1 MKLDKQ
7 NVEDLLDLNP
17 FQEGLLVHH
26 LGSKVPS
33 PQYIEQLYLKVEGVR
48 VDPDHFKNTWQA
60 ITDANEILRT
70 VFRWEALK
78 KPIMAVLKKHEVQV
92 EVLDLQH
99 LSGEAQKEAVT
110 QKRKEDIQQGFDLRE
125 VPFRVCLIQLSDEQ
139 AVFLISNHHI
149 LYDGW
154 STGILLREFLEAY
167 EAIAEGNQIQF
178 EDKAQYKA
186 YILWWKQQ
194 QNEREE
200 DFWKTY
206 LKTFSGKSSIPF
218 RNTNAIE
225 VSQTRKHIFDLSED
239 LVKQI
244 NECAK
249 KQRVTNATILYT
261 AWSLLL
267 KQYNDNENV
276 IFGTTVS
283 TRPNHVKDIDKTVGL
298 FINTL
303 PLVVDSNGQT
313 TVSELIGQVHQN
325 LKERNPF
332 EMSSLT
338 KVGEYAEVTGELFDS
353 IVVIENYPLDQ
364 SLTENTSKME
374 ITEHYMDYITHYP
387 LSVVISLYEKIQITF
402 TYNEGAFDPN
412 ALTQIQHY
420 LEGVLVFMSEQTDAA
435 TGEIS
440 KFLIGAEE
448 ASSNSFSLGPAL
460 DLKEQFP
467 IQLFEAQVKLNPEN
481 TAIRS
486 EGTYMSYK
494 EVDEKATAVAATLN
508 KKGIK
513 AGDVVLLYFDTSAEV
528 VISMLATL
536 KLRATFLPVS
546 PDTPDERVKFI
557 AEDSKAAMVLTDLQ
571 HLSKAN
577 HLSLEQEVF
586 CVAPEALES
595 DDFDAEIPNAEDVA
609 YIIYTSGTT
618 GNPKGVM
625 IQNRSFNNY
634 VQSAQTYYVQE
645 NKVVFP
651 LFTSPAFD
659 LTLTSIFTPIT
670 MGGMLIVYQAEK
682 KDFLIQDV
690 YAHNKVD
697 VIKLTPSHLRLLVEK
712 IKGED
717 KRLGFKSSIKRFIV
731 GGEDFKSELANEVH
745 QLFNGQIEIYNE
757 YGPTEGTIGCMIHR
771 YLPEQ
776 DIRKSVPVGKPSFNN
791 EVWVLDEAL
800 NPVVLGQTGEMY
812 LGGQGLAKGY
822 CNNTALTEARFI
834 DHPEHGR
841 LYKTGDVARWLQD
854 GNLEFLGR
862 NDKQVKLSGYRIE
875 LDEIENRLLSFGK
888 YEVKEDDFDIKIA
901 TEKLKDLHRCNECLL
916 PENYP
921 GIEFDDGGVCN
932 ICNEFKKYR
941 SEIESY
947 FKAEAD
953 FDGVAAEMKSNSDQY
968 DCLLLYSG
976 GKDSTYVLYKLIDYG
991 LKVMTYTFDN
1001 GYISK
1006 TAFKNIEATT
1016 NKLGI
1021 THHTISS
1028 ENMNRVFAESLRESN
1043 SSCHGCWHAINT
1055 FGIQLANQHNI
1066 DYIVSGL
1073 SRGQIYDMRLEGIY
1087 EAKIFEEDD
1096 VEKQLAIFRNQFHSK
1111 DNKYSRLLKVSVND
1125 IIGGIQFIDFFRYFN
1140 TPVNDIKSY
1149 LLSKGWVQPKDTG
1162 FCSSNCLIND
1172 IGIYTHIKEKG
1183 FNFYTAPLSWDVR
1196 LQQATREDTMEEI
1209 LAFGSTEKY
1218 VKKVLR
1224 EIEYADAFKIDEA
1237 IVMKEE
1243 DEGRE
1248 SLVAYMVS
1256 NIEPNISQLRSHL
1269 RKELPEYMIP
1279 SHFVQLDEIP
1289 LTNNGKIDK
1298 ASLPKIAM
1306 TRPKLS
1312 GNMVLPTSAI
1322 EEKIAQICKEALK
1335 LDAIGIH
1342 DNLFDLGAKSFDLT
1356 KIASKLSLAFETKV
1370 NVITLFEKSTVKE
1383 LATLVNGLKTK
1394 QKAKTETVVEK
1405 PKQNKLGQRRKLLSK
1420 RM

>member
-7 NVEDLLDLNP
+7 NVEDLLELTP

-26 LGSKVPS
+26 LGSTEPS
-33 PQYIEQLYLKVEGVR
+33 PQYIEQLYLKIEGASI
-48 VDPDHFKNTWQA
+48 DPELFKTVWQS
-60 ITDANEILRT
+60 ITDTNEILRT
-70 VFRWEALK
+70 IFRWEGLK
-78 KPIMAVLKKHEVQV
+78 KPVIAVLKKHDVQV
-92 EVLDLQH
+92 EVIDLSN
-99 LSGEAQKEAVT
+99 LSAPAQQEAVT
-110 QKRKEDIQQGFDLRE
+110 QRRKDDIKRGFDLRE
-125 VPFRVCLIQLSDEQ
+125 VPFRVCLILLNEKSS
-139 AVFLISNHHI
+139 VLLVSNHHI

-154 STGILLREFLEAY
+154 STGILLREFSEAY
-167 EAIAEGNQIQF
+167 EAISDGNEIQF
-178 EDKAQYKA
+178 GDKAKYKE
-186 YILWWKQQ
+186 YILKWKKE
-194 QNEREE
+194 QNEQE
-200 DFWKTY
+200 DGFWKSY
-206 LKTFSGKSSIPF
+206 LQAYDGKSTIPF

-225 VSQTRKHIFDLSED
+225 VADTQKHIFDLNEG
-239 LVKQI
+239 LVKQVSDL
-244 NECAK
+244 AK
-249 KQRVTNATILYT
+249 ERRTTSATILYT
-261 AWSLLL
+261 AWALLL
-267 KQYNDNENV
+267 QQYNENQNV
-276 IFGTTVS
+276 TFGTTVS
-283 TRPNHVKDIDKTVGL
+283 TRPNNVKGIENTVGL

-303 PLVVDSNGQT
+303 PLVVENTNINSILQ
-313 TVSELIGQVHQN
+313 LIGQVQQN
-325 LKERNPF
+325 LTERSPY

-338 KVGEYAEVTGELFDS
+338 KIGEYAEVTGELFDS

-364 SLTENTSKME
+364 SLTEQTSKLE
-374 ITEHYMDYITHYP
+374 ITDHYMDYLTHYP
-387 LSVVISLYEKIQITF
+387 LSVVISLYEKIQVTF
-402 TYNEGAFDPN
+402 TYNRGAFDPT
-412 ALTQIQHY
+412 ALAQIQMY
-420 LEGVLVFMSEQTDAA
+420 FERILAFMSEQSEAP
-435 TGEIS
+435 TGQLS
-440 KFLIGAEE
+440 KHLVNDSAILPESLAIG
-448 ASSNSFSLGPAL
+448 SPL
-460 DLKEQFP
+460 DLNGKMP
-467 IQLFEAQVKLNPEN
+467 IHLFEEQVKFNADA

-486 EGTYMSYK
+486 EGTYLSYK
-494 EVDEKATAVAATLN
+494 EVDEKAAAVATALQE
-508 KKGIK
+508 KGVK
-513 AGDVVLLYFDTSAEV
+513 VGDTVLLYFDNSAEV
-528 VISMLATL
+528 VIAMLAVL
-536 KLRATFLPVS
+536 KLRAIFLPVS

-557 AEDSKAAMVLTDLQ
+557 IEDSNASMVLTDLKL
-571 HLSKAN
+571 LSKAN
-577 HLSLEQEVF
+577 YLRLKQEVF
-586 CVAPEALES
+586 CVSLEALEPATFTS
-595 DDFDAEIPNAEDVA
+595 QTPEPEDVA

-625 IQNRSFNNY
+625 IQNSNLGNY
-634 VQSAQTYYVQE
+634 IQSAQVYYGQE
-645 NKVVFP
+645 EKVVFP

-670 MGGMLIVYQAEK
+670 TGGMLIVYQSDK

-712 IKGED
+712 VKGE
-717 KRLGFKSSIKRFIV
+717 KKKLGFKSSIKRFIV
-731 GGEDFKSELANEVH
+731 GGEDFKSELAKEVH
-745 QLFNGQIEIYNE
+745 QLFEGKVELYNE

-771 YLPEQ
+771 YDPEQ

-791 EVWVLDEAL
+791 EVWVLDEEL
-800 NPVVLGQTGEMY
+800 NSVVLGQTGEMY
-812 LGGQGLAKGY
+812 LGGFGLAQGY
-822 CNNTALTEARFI
+822 FNNTELTDARFI
-834 DHPEHGR
+834 QHAEKGR
-841 LYKTGDVARWLQD
+841 LYKTGDLARWLPD

-875 LDEIENRLLSFGK
+875 LDEIEDRLLSFGK

-901 TEKLKDLHRCNECLL
+901 TEKLKELHRCNECLL

-921 GIEFDDGGVCN
+921 GIDFDDEGTCN

-941 SEIESY
+941 QEIENY
-947 FKAEAD
+947 FKSEAD
-953 FDGVAAEMKSNSDQY
+953 FDTVAAEMKSNSEEY

-1055 FGIQLANQHNI
+1055 FGIQLANKYNI

-1087 EAKIFEEDD
+1087 EAKIFEQDD
-1096 VEKQLAIFRNQFHSK
+1096 VEKQLAVFRNQFHSK
-1111 DNKYSRLLKVSVND
+1111 DNKYSRLLKVSVD
-1125 IIGGIQFIDFFRYFN
+1125 DKIGGIQFIDFFRFFN
-1140 TPVNDIKSY
+1140 TPVKEIKSY
-1149 LLSKGWVQPKDTG
+1149 LLSKGWIQPKDTG

-1237 IVMKEE
+1237 IVLKEE
-1243 DEGRE
+1243 QEGRE
-1248 SLVAYMVS
+1248 SLVAYIVS

-1289 LTNNGKIDK
+1289 LTGNGKIDQ
-1298 ASLPKIAM
+1298 AALPKIAQ
-1306 TRPKLS
+1306 TRPKIS
-1312 GNMVLPTSAI
+1312 GNLVLPTSAI
-1322 EEKIAQICKEALK
+1322 EERIAKICKEALK
-1335 LDAIGIH
+1335 LEVIGIH

-1356 KIASKLSLAFETKV
+1356 KIASKLSIAFDTKV
-1370 NVITLFEKSTVKE
+1370 NVITLFEKSTVHE
-1383 LATLVNGLKTK
+1383 LATLVNELTSK
-1394 QKAKTETVVEK
+1394 QKAKPETPTNK
-1405 PKQNKLGQRRKLLSK
+1405 PQQNKLGQRRKMLSN
-1420 RM
+1420 RT